1 MTEDTFGQHIEVVAR
16 HFWGEPNAHL
26 SRRGE
31 LRWGAHGSRSVDLEK
46 GVWTDH
52 EAGDGGGVIDLV
64 TREARPAAG
73 GAPSYL
79 RETLGLNIPDTPE
92 WTAKQAAKPRKKRV
106 VATYD
111 YVDAHGEVVFEVVR
125 FEPKTFAQRRPAR
138 PDDDPRDVRGGY
150 VWSVKGIEQVPYRLP
165 ELISETETGGT
176 VYICEGEKDVD
187 NVRRLGLTA
196 SCNAMG
202 AGKWPPEL
210 SQHFRGLDVVVLP
223 HNDDAGRAHLAI
235 VGDALT
241 GVAKSVRYIEM
252 PGRSLKQD
260 VSDWIEEG
268 GDAAGLRALTET
280 AQAWNGPAS
289 LDVLSK
295 PKLFTASW
303 PEECE
308 PEAEEWLIHGLVP
321 VRSYVL
327 LYGRRGAA
335 KSFLALDLCSRS
347 SLGAKVLGQASEKFG
362 TIYFVGEKK
371 SRFGKRVKAWRI
383 ASGKD
388 RPNVMFAW
396 GTPNLLDDE
405 SVSAT
410 IRYINDS
417 RPGFEARGVKL
428 GMAIFDTLVRAIGGA
443 NDSDFEVAGKG
454 TGAIQRIIDEC
465 GITVMPLHHMA
476 KAKDADTA
484 RGAGVWEDAA
494 DSIIRIER
502 KEDDPVRR
510 VQLTKQS
517 DEADGLE
524 FGFKLEV
531 VEVGTSPRGNAITS
545 CIVRQTDVPDE
556 VGLTKTPKL
565 SASAQKIMQA
575 FYRLLDEGAVHPPP
589 YVPGVHRGVQAV
601 ALNDLREKAYAIGL
615 SASAQPPPD
624 ADAKALER
632 FANTRRA
639 AFRTGMEALEA
650 AKQVRQEQG
659 FVWIIG
665 R

>member
-1 MTEDTFGQHIEVVAR
+1 MSVDVFGPHVEVVAR
-16 HFWGEPNAHL
+16 HFWGDPNPHA
-26 SRRGE
+26 SSAGE
-31 LRWGAHGSRSVDLEK
+31 LRFGAHGSKSVDLEK
-46 GVWTDH
+46 GTWFDH
-52 EAGDGGGVIDLV
+52 EAAQGGGVLDLV
-64 TREARPAAG
+64 AREANLKNGEAATF
-73 GAPSYL
+73 L
-79 RETLGLNIPDTPE
+79 KDELGVAIANTPG
-92 WTAKQAAKPRKKRV
+92 WTAAFQPKAQPKRI

-111 YVDAHGEVVFEVVR
+111 YVDAHGEVIFEVVR
-125 FEPKTFAQRRPAR
+125 YEPKTFRQRRPPRAG
-138 PDDDPRDVRGGY
+138 DDPRDVHGGY

-165 ELISETETGGT
+165 ELINATETGGT

-187 NVRRLGLTA
+187 NVWKLGFPA

-202 AGKWPPEL
+202 AGKWQPEL
-210 SQHFRGLDVVVLP
+210 SHHFRGLDVVILP
-223 HNDDAGRAHLAI
+223 DNDDAGQKHLAI

-241 GVAKSVRYIEM
+241 GIAKSVRYIEM

-260 VSDWIEEG
+260 VSDWIGAG

-280 AQAWNGPAS
+280 AQAWKGPAS
-289 LDVLSK
+289 LETLSK

-335 KSFLALDLCSRS
+335 KSFFALDLCNRA
-347 SLGAKVLGQASEKFG
+347 SLGAKVLGQLSEQFG

-371 SRFGKRVKAWRI
+371 SRFGKRVKAWRL

-396 GTPNLLDDE
+396 GAPNLLDEE
-405 SVSAT
+405 SVNAT
-410 IRYINDS
+410 IRYINEQ
-417 RPGFEARGVKL
+417 RPAFEARGVKL
-428 GMAIFDTLVRAIGGA
+428 GMAVFDTLVRAIGGA

-476 KAKDADTA
+476 KSKDADTA

-510 VQLTKQS
+510 IQLTKQS

-545 CIVRQTDVPDE
+545 CIVRQTEVPDE
-556 VGLTKTPKL
+556 VGLNKAPRL
-565 SASAQKIMQA
+565 SAAAQKVLQA
-575 FYRLLDEGAVHPPP
+575 IYRLLDDGVAHPPP
-589 YVPGVHRGVQAV
+589 PVPGVHRGVKTV
-601 ALNDLREKAYAIGL
+601 ALNDLREKAFAIGL
-615 SASAQPPPD
+615 SAAAYPPPD
-624 ADAKALER
+624 ADDKALER
-632 FANTRRA
+632 FANTRRK
-639 AFRTGMEALEA
+639 AFRDGLEALER

-659 FVWIIG
+659 FVWVIA